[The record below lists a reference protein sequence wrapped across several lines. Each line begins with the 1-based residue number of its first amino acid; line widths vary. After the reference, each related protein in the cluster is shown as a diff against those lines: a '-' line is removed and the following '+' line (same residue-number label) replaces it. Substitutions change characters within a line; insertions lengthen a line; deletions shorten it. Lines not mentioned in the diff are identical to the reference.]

1 MRVLGQS
8 ALRGLGP
15 PQPTAGPDAP
25 VSFGALAERRSLA
38 TRRSSGLHVM
48 KLAPSSPATRMFEAS
63 RRRALDVGLLTWNIN
78 GNPLSAEDAKAWAEC
93 AGPADAYFVAIQAL
107 ALRRGALVLSRL
119 QRSDL

>member
-1 MRVLGQS
+1 
-8 ALRGLGP
+8 
-15 PQPTAGPDAP
+15 
-25 VSFGALAERRSLA
+25 
-38 TRRSSGLHVM
+38 M

-107 ALRRGALVLSRL
+107 ASPPASRPLHVL
-119 QRSDL
+119 